1 MTFYTLRLC
10 SGRGAF
16 EAIPRPRLDV
26 DLGHVRRRL
35 EARGVPV
42 VDARVLLIAKFDD
55 EVTVSRDGRV
65 LIKSKDPER
74 ALRLLAELQAAV
86 APALGEPASGGAPP
100 AEKR

>member
-1 MTFYTLRLC
+1 VTFYTLRLC

-16 EAIPRPRLDV
+16 EAIPRPKLDV
-26 DLGHVRRRL
+26 DLAQVRRRL

-42 VDARVLLIAKFDD
+42 VDARVLLIAKLEE

-65 LIKSKDPER
+65 LIKAHNAEHAR
-74 ALRLLAELQAAV
+74 RLFAELQATV
-86 APALGEPASGGAPP
+86 APALGDPEAIPATT

>member
-1 MTFYTLRLC
+1 VTFYTLRLC

-26 DLGHVRRRL
+26 DLAEVRRRL

-42 VDARVLLIAKFDD
+42 VDARVLLIAKLEE

-65 LIKSKDPER
+65 LIKAHDPDLAR
-74 ALRLLAELQAAV
+74 RLFAELQAAV
-86 APALGEPASGGAPP
+86 APALGQPEATPISASENG
-100 AEKR
+100 